1 MVREEGAAAPAPQK
15 TVLVGVTG
23 CIAAYKSCE
32 IVRLLQK
39 AGVRAKVVM
48 TEHATEFVGPT
59 TFRALTREPVAVGLF
74 DDPSDPIH
82 HVSLAQEAD
91 CFVIAPCT
99 ANVVAKIANGLADD
113 LLTTTALACTC
124 PLVVAPA
131 MNVHMYENPATR
143 YNLGK
148 LHIRGAR
155 IVEAGDGYLACGD
168 VGRGRL
174 AEPADIVAAVLE
186 ELDMR
191 SDLAGRR
198 VMVTAGPTVEPID
211 PVRYLTNRSSGKTGY
226 ALARAAAD
234 RGADVTLVSGPVA
247 LPEPEGVRTVHVE
260 TAREMLSAA
269 QGAFAAA
276 DIAVFSA
283 AVADMR
289 PREAAARKLKKG
301 EADALLGTIELVE
314 NPDIPARWWWASPPR
329 PTTWWPMPSGSSLP
343 SMPILSWET
352 RWEGA
357 APSAPTTTRCGSSQR
372 RRRTAFPSCPRT
384 VWPTASSTWP
394 PRSCRKAGPGLR
406 RPNVGAK
413 TPSAREGRRGF
424 RIETGGPAPGS
435 SKFGELDGVHH
446 RSLALAVVADGN
458 GELHVGVL
466 LEGLEPVGLDL
477 AEVHEQVIAAVLG
490 DETVALVGVEPL
502 NCTCRHENLAFCP
515 AGHLT
520 GSAGRARTTANN
532 VRQRAAST
540 SVRASACFSV
550 GVGRKA
556 PCTRYPHDRTVGG
569 RRTPEHA

>member
-1 MVREEGAAAPAPQK
+1 MAREEGAAAPAPQK

-191 SDLAGRR
+191 RDLAGRR

-226 ALARAAAD
+226 ALARAAAA

-269 QGAFAAA
+269 QEAFATA
-276 DIAVFSA
+276 DVAVFSA

-289 PREAAARKLKKG
+289 PRETAARKLKKG

-314 NPDIPARWWWASPPR
+314 NPDILA
-329 PTTWWPMPSGSSLP
+329 TL
-343 SMPILSWET
+343 
-352 RWEGA
+352 GA
-357 APSAPTTTRCGSSQR
+357 AKRPGQVVVGFAAETDDVVANAQR
-372 RRRTAFPSCPRT
+372 
-384 VWPTASSTWP
+384 
-394 PRSCRKAGPGLR
+394 KL
-406 RPNVGAK
+406 
-413 TPSAREGRRGF
+413 
-424 RIETGGPAPGS
+424 S
-435 SKFGELDGVHH
+435 SKH
-446 RSLALAVVADGN
+446 ADLIVGN
-458 GELHVGVL
+458 EVG
-466 LEGLEPVGLDL
+466 G
-477 AEVHEQVIAAVLG
+477 
-490 DETVALVGVEPL
+490 
-502 NCTCRHENLAFCP
+502 
-515 AGHLT
+515 
-520 GSAGRARTTANN
+520 GRAFGTDDNEVWFVTAEETYGLPLMPKDRLADRILD
-532 VRQRAAST
+532 VAAS
-540 SVRASACFSV
+540 FL
-550 GVGRKA
+550 
-556 PCTRYPHDRTVGG
+556 P
-569 RRTPEHA
+569 

>member
-1 MVREEGAAAPAPQK
+1 MAREEGAAAPAPQK

-74 DDPSDPIH
+74 DDPADPIH

-99 ANVVAKIANGLADD
+99 ANVIAKIANGLADD

-191 SDLAGRR
+191 RDLAGRR

-226 ALARAAAD
+226 ALARAAAA

-247 LPEPEGVRTVHVE
+247 LPEPEGVRIVHVE

-269 QGAFAAA
+269 QEAFAAA
-276 DIAVFSA
+276 DVAVFSA

-289 PREAAARKLKKG
+289 PREVAARKLKKG
-301 EADALLGTIELVE
+301 EADAMLGTIELVE
-314 NPDIPARWWWASPPR
+314 NPDILA
-329 PTTWWPMPSGSSLP
+329 TL
-343 SMPILSWET
+343 
-352 RWEGA
+352 GA
-357 APSAPTTTRCGSSQR
+357 AKRPGQVVVGFAAETDDVVANAQR
-372 RRRTAFPSCPRT
+372 
-384 VWPTASSTWP
+384 
-394 PRSCRKAGPGLR
+394 KL
-406 RPNVGAK
+406 
-413 TPSAREGRRGF
+413 
-424 RIETGGPAPGS
+424 S
-435 SKFGELDGVHH
+435 SKH
-446 RSLALAVVADGN
+446 ADLIVGN
-458 GELHVGVL
+458 EVG
-466 LEGLEPVGLDL
+466 G
-477 AEVHEQVIAAVLG
+477 
-490 DETVALVGVEPL
+490 
-502 NCTCRHENLAFCP
+502 
-515 AGHLT
+515 
-520 GSAGRARTTANN
+520 GRAFGTDDNEVWFVTAEETYGLPLMPKDRLADRILD
-532 VRQRAAST
+532 VAAS
-540 SVRASACFSV
+540 FL
-550 GVGRKA
+550 
-556 PCTRYPHDRTVGG
+556 P
-569 RRTPEHA
+569 